1 MTLQQRLDCPHSYA
15 TEDNTSL
22 LCDIGNTIC
31 DGTLYQDC
39 LMDRSFDEQ
48 IEYLKH
54 RKELLIDDLVSAC
67 EEINRQIKEVKTGEW
82 KRKLEESENNDTTK
96 S

>member
-1 MTLQQRLDCPHSYA
+1 MT
-15 TEDNTSL
+15 
-22 LCDIGNTIC
+22 DI
-31 DGTLYQDC
+31 
-39 LMDRSFDEQ
+39 EEKQ

>member
-1 MTLQQRLDCPHSYA
+1 MTLQQRLDCPHSYT
-15 TEDNTSL
+15 TEDNISL

-48 IEYLKH
+48 M
-54 RKELLIDDLVSAC
+54 RLV
-67 EEINRQIKEVKTGEW
+67 KEVVK
-82 KRKLEESENNDTTK
+82 
-96 S
+96 